1 MVSPRIGVRN
11 GILFDG
17 ENLGPAMKTLDWIRA
32 SQAILFEASI
42 VPAFVGT
49 AAAVR
54 AGASFEPLRFGLILV
69 SLVGIQA
76 GANLFKGFYEGQD
89 RSAPPS
95 SEGSWFAF
103 DSAAA
108 TKLTRDPR
116 TVLLVGYAC
125 FGLGAL
131 AGLGL
136 VVVTRN
142 PLLLAFG
149 LAGAFLAWSYS
160 SPPLKLSYRGIGEI
174 ATFLAFGPIMTVGAT
189 VAFGGEGLV
198 PSFLASVVLGLLAA
212 AISFARYFP
221 NRDED
226 LSKGKR
232 TPVTI
237 LGAHRAKVIFVGIL
251 SLPVAVGIAWLP
263 VRGGI
268 LWIVVLAAFVILVIR
283 SFPDNL
289 GPSERYDVTIALT
302 IACHVFAGVG
312 LVLNF
317 SLGL

>member
-1 MVSPRIGVRN
+1 
-11 GILFDG
+11 
-17 ENLGPAMKTLDWIRA
+17 
-32 SQAILFEASI
+32 
-42 VPAFVGT
+42 
-49 AAAVR
+49 
-54 AGASFEPLRFGLILV
+54 
-69 SLVGIQA
+69 
-76 GANLFKGFYEGQD
+76 
-89 RSAPPS
+89 
-95 SEGSWFAF
+95 
-103 DSAAA
+103 
-108 TKLTRDPR
+108 
-116 TVLLVGYAC
+116 VL
-125 FGLGAL
+125 
-131 AGLGL
+131 
-136 VVVTRN
+136 TRN

-189 VAFGGEGLV
+189 VAFGGAGLV

-212 AISFARYFP
+212 AISFARYCP

-232 TPVTI
+232 TAVTI

-302 IACHVFAGVG
+302 IACNVFAGVG

-317 SLGL
+317 SLGLSARLGRDQVRRRHGHAEKEHRLDRRRIRRNMSRILPVMQSEDGNRAAEGEHRDEAEDRDPWDDL

>member
-1 MVSPRIGVRN
+1 
-11 GILFDG
+11 
-17 ENLGPAMKTLDWIRA
+17 MKTLDWIRA

-49 AAAVR
+49 AAAVG
-54 AGASFEPLRFGLILV
+54 AGASFEPFRFGLILV

-136 VVVTRN
+136 VVLTRN

-174 ATFLAFGPIMTVGAT
+174 ATFLAFGPIMTVAAT
-189 VAFGGEGLV
+189 VA
-198 PSFLASVVLGLLAA
+198 LL
-212 AISFARYFP
+212 
-221 NRDED
+221 
-226 LSKGKR
+226 
-232 TPVTI
+232 
-237 LGAHRAKVIFVGIL
+237 
-251 SLPVAVGIAWLP
+251 
-263 VRGGI
+263 
-268 LWIVVLAAFVILVIR
+268 ILVIR
-283 SFPDNL
+283 PYPEKL

-302 IACHVFAGVG
+302 IAYHVFAGVG
-312 LVLNF
+312 LGLNCILALPARWGRHQVCRRHGHAEKEHRLDRRR
-317 SLGL
+317 SRRNMSRILP